1 MVLRLVGRGRV
12 GRCQPSFLSE
22 LTGGCW
28 PVCGL
33 VFPGFLFFGGGGVD
47 PSGVG
52 TPTTFL
58 FYQPEPGVVVGK
70 ERTNHLGTFAHAATH
85 LPNTLMAW
93 TKAQASAESYLK
105 L

>member
-1 MVLRLVGRGRV
+1 MVVGVLILFV
-12 GRCQPSFLSE
+12 GWCFPVFSFLVVGV
-22 LTGGCW
+22 LI
-28 PVCGL
+28 
-33 VFPGFLFFGGGGVD
+33 LF
-47 PSGVG
+47 GVG